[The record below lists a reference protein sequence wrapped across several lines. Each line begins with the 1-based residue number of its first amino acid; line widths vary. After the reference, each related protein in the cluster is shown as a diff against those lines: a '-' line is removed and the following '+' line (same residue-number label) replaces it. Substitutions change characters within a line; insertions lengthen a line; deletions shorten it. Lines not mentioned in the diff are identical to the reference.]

1 MHTTLQR
8 STRREC
14 PVTYHLPSLSKKTHR
29 QLPTKAPPSGQTS
42 FGNEAPREAEGVT
55 TAQRAVCCG
64 VSTLGG
70 GRGRWAEEEGVSSP
84 NGSEEGRWEEVVRTQ
99 KVRKQRESEWG

>member
-14 PVTYHLPSLSKKTHR
+14 PVAYHLPPLSKKTHR
-29 QLPTKAPPSGQTS
+29 QLPTKAPPGGQTS
-42 FGNEAPREAEGVT
+42 FGNGAPLEAQGVT

-84 NGSEEGRWEEVVRTQ
+84 DGSEEGRWEEVVRTQ